1 MDARGVGLKATV
13 HKLLHLRSCQLA
25 CHVAA
30 YVFRH
35 RRDVAHPGR
44 HIDEDRIR
52 RTMLQELLHEN
63 QDTLDVDGDA
73 FEPFLSVRIH
83 QKPKCRKICSV
94 ADQNVDLSECF
105 FCLA

>member
-1 MDARGVGLKATV
+1 
-13 HKLLHLRSCQLA
+13 
-25 CHVAA
+25 
-30 YVFRH
+30 
-35 RRDVAHPGR
+35 
-44 HIDEDRIR
+44 
-52 RTMLQELLHEN
+52 MLQELLHEN